1 MALPEEIP
9 LFPLDVVL
17 MPRRRLPLHIF
28 EPRYRQLISACI
40 RDEKPYGMVCGS
52 DDSFCEIGCAGQVA
66 EVIHRFEDGRLNII
80 TLGTERFRVVER
92 IDDDATGCVR
102 ARVEPY
108 TETRNDVPK
117 DLGDRVFDLYHEAL
131 RRSLGWYQP
140 PEVRDVDFFDL
151 SFDIA
156 CNMQLTNEE
165 QQLLLELTDTRERLQ
180 AEEKLL
186 EMAIAELDR
195 RLSTFGANGHISL
208 N

>member
-1 MALPEEIP
+1 
-9 LFPLDVVL
+9 
-17 MPRRRLPLHIF
+17 MPCIASMTVAICSSRSTPSSLVPWRMSSRLTFRAKPDCFIF
-28 EPRYRQLISACI
+28 FFT
-40 RDEKPYGMVCGS
+40 D
-52 DDSFCEIGCAGQVA
+52 
-66 EVIHRFEDGRLNII
+66 
-80 TLGTERFRVVER
+80 
-92 IDDDATGCVR
+92 
-102 ARVEPY
+102 
-108 TETRNDVPK
+108 ETRNDVPK